1 MKISSHNY
9 PEHNK
14 LDSPYYPNN
23 DQNMLKTLNMALK
36 HTEITSH

>member
-1 MKISSHNY
+1 MKISSHSY
-9 PEHNK
+9 PGHNK
-14 LDSPYYPNN
+14 WESQYYPNH